1 MSTADTSPNSH
12 RFTDHVALVTGASRG
27 IGFATAERIVAEGGR
42 VCITGRKEPAL
53 QEAVARLGGPDVA
66 IWMAGSADDT
76 EHQQATVDAVLATF
90 GQLDLVVNN
99 TGVNPAFSTIIDTPL
114 DAAATILNT
123 NVLAA
128 IGWARTAVAG
138 GLADRNGAI
147 VNVAS
152 VAGLKPADRIGVYG
166 ASKAALMHL
175 TQQLA
180 IELAPWVRVN
190 AVAPAV
196 VRTKFATP
204 LFADRDD
211 EVSARYP
218 MKRLGEPA
226 DIAGAIAFLLSS
238 DAAWITGEVITVD
251 GGLTLT
257 GGV

>member
-1 MSTADTSPNSH
+1 MSTPQNPNTG
-12 RFTDHVALVTGASRG
+12 RFEGRVAIVTGASRG
-27 IGFATAERIVAEGGR
+27 IGLATAQRIVQEGGF

-53 QEAVARLGGPDVA
+53 ADAVQELGGSDVA
-66 IWMAGSADDT
+66 MWIAGSADDT
-76 EHQQATVDAVLATF
+76 EHQRATVDAVVERF
-90 GQLDLVVNN
+90 GSLDLLVNN
-99 TGVNPAFSTIIDTPL
+99 TGINPAFHQIVDTPL
-114 DAAATILNT
+114 DTAATILNT

-128 IGWARTAVAG
+128 IGWAQHAVAA
-138 GLADRNGAI
+138 GLAERDGAI

-180 IELAPWVRVN
+180 LELSPRIRVN

-196 VRTKFATP
+196 VRTRFAAP
-204 LFADRDD
+204 LFADKDD
-211 EVSARYP
+211 AVTATYP
-218 MKRLGEPA
+218 MKRLGEPEDVA
-226 DIAGAIAFLLSS
+226 AAIAFLLSR
-238 DAAWITGEVITVD
+238 DAAWITGEVITID